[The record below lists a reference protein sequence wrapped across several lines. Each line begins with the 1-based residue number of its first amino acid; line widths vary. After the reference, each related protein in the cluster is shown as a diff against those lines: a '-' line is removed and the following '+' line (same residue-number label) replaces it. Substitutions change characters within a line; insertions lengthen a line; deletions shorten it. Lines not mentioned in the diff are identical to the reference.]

1 MTMPKTFDET
11 VRRRVASM
19 TEAERAEHEGALAAA
34 RLALQVGEQIRT
46 GREAAG
52 LTQRQ
57 LASRM
62 SVSRS
67 ALASMEAGGA
77 AATPAALRMAE
88 AALDLPA
95 TAESSASS

>member
-1 MTMPKTFDET
+1 MTVPRTFDET

-19 TEAERAEHEGALAAA
+19 AKAERAEHEEALAAA
-34 RLALQVGEQIRT
+34 RLALQVGEQIRA

-67 ALASMEAGGA
+67 ALARMEAGGA
-77 AATPAALRMAE
+77 EATPAALRIAE
-88 AALDLPA
+88 TALDQPTA
-95 TAESSASS
+95 AESSAPS